1 MPGTNVCVDLV
12 APAVDVLGP
21 LLAASAPPAAPGDR
35 AYLATPADVLAAFLH
50 HAGAGAAGERS
61 SAPGVLAPLAAA
73 AGASPRA
80 ARLLGGNAALMARK
94 MAAMG
99 VAAVL
104 GGRVG
109 PSAAAL
115 LPPGVAPAG
124 ALAAE
129 DEVHLI
135 LEYGKGESFAG
146 GPPGGA
152 PRANRFIVT
161 SALPEEAPA
170 EFARTLAAG
179 AAAGARVAV
188 LSGLHMLEP
197 LPGPARREALAAIA
211 EALAGGDAAARAAGA
226 PPTPVHVEL
235 ASMASPEFVGEVAG
249 VVLPLAASLGFN
261 EQEGAALFEAMGGRY
276 GGTGGAPP
284 AERGELT
291 QQVPR
296 VAAVASVLRFLF
308 RRLPRL
314 SRIHFHSLAHH
325 VLAHKRGG
333 PAGPWAAKGPAPAVA
348 AGAVAC
354 STQACDLPDWRA
366 PPPGGD
372 DAAFYTLCPSRL
384 GVGDPE
390 AGAGTTVVR
399 RLTLAAPVAEW
410 EWEESDGGAI
420 AFALAP
426 VPICAKPTRT
436 VGLGDAVSA
445 AALVV
450 DVPPAA
456 ARAPRARGAERR
468 TGEAAEG
475 RGEL

>member
-1 MPGTNVCVDLV
+1 MCVDLV
-12 APAVDVLGP
+12 VPAADVLGP
-21 LLAASAPPAAPGDR
+21 LLAAAPPPAPGDR
-35 AYLATPADVLAAFLH
+35 AYLSAPSDVLDVFLH
-50 HAGAGAAGERS
+50 HVGAGAAGERS
-61 SAPGVLAPLAAA
+61 SAPGVLAPLVAA
-73 AGASPRA
+73 AGASSRA
-80 ARLLGGNAALMARK
+80 ARVLGGNAALMARK

-109 PSAAAL
+109 PAAGAL
-115 LPPGVAPAG
+115 LPAGVAPAG
-124 ALAAE
+124 ALARE

-135 LEYGKGESFAG
+135 LEYGKGEAFVG
-146 GPPGGA
+146 GAAGGA

-170 EFARTLAAG
+170 EFARTLTAG
-179 AAAGARVAV
+179 AAAGARVVV

-197 LPGPARREALAAIA
+197 LAGPARREALAAIA
-211 EALAGGDAAARAAGA
+211 EALAAADAAAAAAGA

-261 EQEGAALFEAMGGRY
+261 EQEGAALFEAVGGRY
-276 GGTGGAPP
+276 GGAGGLPP
-284 AERGELT
+284 TSREELT

-296 VAAVASVLRFLF
+296 VAAVASLLRFLF

-325 VLAHKRGG
+325 VLAHRRGG
-333 PAGPWAAKGPAPAVA
+333 EGEGGGGHPWAAGGPAPAVA

-354 STQACDLPDWRA
+354 ATQACDLPRWDA
-366 PPPGGD
+366 PPPGG

-390 AGAGTTVVR
+390 RGTGTSVMR
-399 RLTLAAPVAEW
+399 RLTLDASVAEW
-410 EWEESDGGAI
+410 EWEEAGGAVI
-420 AFALAP
+420 AFALSP
-426 VPICAKPTRT
+426 VPVCAKPTRT

-450 DVPPAA
+450 DVPPLTGSGAAAAGKGGTA
-456 ARAPRARGAERR
+456 ARAGGKED
-468 TGEAAEG
+468 
-475 RGEL
+475 L